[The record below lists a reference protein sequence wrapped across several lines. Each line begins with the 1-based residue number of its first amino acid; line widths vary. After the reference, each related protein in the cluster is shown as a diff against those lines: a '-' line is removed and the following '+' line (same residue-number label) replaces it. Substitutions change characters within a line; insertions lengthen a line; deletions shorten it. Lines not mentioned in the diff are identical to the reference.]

1 MRTLVS
7 VIALSISLSFGGIVV
22 AAEHTP
28 ASLWGEVERLQ
39 AEVDLNEG
47 IAKGQVEK
55 HQNKSAAARYQ
66 RVIEDSTV
74 QLQLLDKLFVEDPSL
89 DGQLEVMSR
98 MGIVKQR
105 VNRVKEM
112 IDILQA

>member
-1 MRTLVS
+1 MRTLIS
-7 VIALSISLSFGGIVV
+7 VIALSISLSFGGVGF
-22 AAEHTP
+22 AAENTP

-47 IAKGQVEK
+47 IAKGQVQK
-55 HQNKSAAARYQ
+55 QQNKSAAARYT

-74 QLQLLDKLFVEDPSL
+74 QLHLLDKLFVEDPSL

-98 MGIVKQR
+98 MGVVKQR
-105 VNRVKEM
+105 LKRVKEM
-112 IDILQA
+112 LDILQA